1 MNQPL
6 FRAIRFTHPIA
17 GDDTPE
23 AGFGL
28 DAKNQIDCVDGPASV
43 RQAILLLLSTAP
55 GERVMRPTYGCD
67 LNRLAFAVNDETT
80 AGLAIHYVRQAIER
94 WEPRVA
100 LLNVDA
106 VRDPEEDSRLN
117 IFITYRVR
125 RTVNVV
131 QLNFPILLSGE
142 A

>member
-6 FRAIRFTHPIA
+6 FRAFRFTHPVF
-17 GDDTPE
+17 GEGTTE
-23 AGFGL
+23 AGLGL
-28 DAKNQIDCVDGPASV
+28 DAKGEVDCVDGAASV

-55 GERVMRPTYGCD
+55 GERVMRPTYGCE

-100 LLNVDA
+100 LLHVDA
-106 VRDPEEDSRLN
+106 ARDPIEDSRLN
-117 IFITYRVR
+117 IFIEYRVR
-125 RTVNVV
+125 RTVNVD
-131 QLNFPILLSGE
+131 QLNFPILLAGE